1 MADTP
6 GFLYVATYGSEA
18 DAHVDY
24 KAVKVLHKDHVVGT
38 YDAAGR
44 GARRPGCE
52 LGHDVYVA
60 QRRG

>member
-6 GFLYVATYGSEA
+6 VLLYVATYGSEA

-44 GARRPGCE
+44 GRPPPG
-52 LGHDVYVA
+52 L
-60 QRRG
+60 

>member
-24 KAVKVLHKDHVVGT
+24 KAVKALHKELAET
-38 YDAAGR
+38 AK
-44 GARRPGCE
+44 GAK
-52 LGHDVYVA
+52 
-60 QRRG
+60 